1 MQMSGH
7 TLACARLSV
16 TLDANAPAATKGDR
30 LSTSRGCFFM
40 VVGPPGVGKN
50 TLIDD
55 ALGHFPWLQHLATCT
70 TRSPRPG
77 EQECGKYQFVSLS
90 RFHQMIADGELLEWQ
105 EVHPGRY
112 YGVPRAA
119 VERALGAGQHLI
131 TDLDVLGA
139 TCLQTVY
146 PENVVFIFINPPAP
160 DALVQRMRARG
171 DSEQDIQSRIQR
183 VHMELQ
189 YADLADHLILND
201 DLQAACDR
209 LRGILSDRMRQLQ
222 HNPGEFQRRHYESQL
237 LVSDGARALIS
248 DESGQLPFR
257 ALRKSELPQDA
268 ALRCLQDLP
277 DLTAGCLHN
286 PSGYAGSF
294 LPPVAV
300 AVERG
305 AALHVVR
312 LTWVYRLTDSCAPAP
327 PGWRWQNLGDIEL
340 PGAFEQSAGRDE
352 RLAAPSP

>member
-1 MQMSGH
+1 
-7 TLACARLSV
+7 
-16 TLDANAPAATKGDR
+16 
-30 LSTSRGCFFM
+30 M

-55 ALGHFPWLQHLATCT
+55 ALGHFRWLQHLATCT

-77 EQECGKYQFVSLS
+77 EQESGKYQFVSLP
-90 RFHQMIADGELLEWQ
+90 RFRQMIADDELLEWQ

-119 VERALGAGQHLI
+119 VERALDSGQHLI

-146 PENVVFIFINPPAP
+146 PENAVFIFVQPPAL
-160 DALVQRMRARG
+160 DTLVQRMQARG

-201 DLQAACDR
+201 DLQAACSR
-209 LRGILSDRMRQLQ
+209 LREILSARLRQQ
-222 HNPGEFQRRHYESQL
+222 QRNHGEYQRRHYESRL
-237 LVSDGARALIS
+237 LISDGERALVSDEDGR
-248 DESGQLPFR
+248 LPFR
-257 ALRKSELPQDA
+257 ALRQGELPQDA

-277 DLTAGCLHN
+277 DLAEGCLHN
-286 PSGYAGSF
+286 SSGHAGSF
-294 LPPVAV
+294 LPPAAV

-305 AALHVVR
+305 EALHLVR
-312 LTWVYRLTDSCAPAP
+312 LTWVYRLADGPAPAP
-327 PGWRWQNLGDIEL
+327 PGWHWQPLCAAAL
-340 PGAFEQSAGRDE
+340 PAALVQSARQDE
-352 RLAAPSP
+352 RLAAPSA

>member
-1 MQMSGH
+1 
-7 TLACARLSV
+7 
-16 TLDANAPAATKGDR
+16 
-30 LSTSRGCFFM
+30 
-40 VVGPPGVGKN
+40 
-50 TLIDD
+50 
-55 ALGHFPWLQHLATCT
+55 
-70 TRSPRPG
+70 
-77 EQECGKYQFVSLS
+77 
-90 RFHQMIADGELLEWQ
+90 MIADGELLEWQ

-146 PENVVFIFINPPAP
+146 PENVVFIFINPPAL
-160 DALVQRMRARG
+160 DALVKRMQARG

-201 DLQAACDR
+201 DLQAACAR
-209 LRGILSDRMRQLQ
+209 FRGILSDRMRQLQ

-277 DLTAGCLHN
+277 DLDRMAACTTPRATPVLFC
-286 PSGYAGSF
+286 
-294 LPPVAV
+294 LPPP
-300 AVERG
+300 
-305 AALHVVR
+305 LR
-312 LTWVYRLTDSCAPAP
+312 LSEAKPRT
-327 PGWRWQNLGDIEL
+327 
-340 PGAFEQSAGRDE
+340 
-352 RLAAPSP
+352 

>member
-1 MQMSGH
+1 
-7 TLACARLSV
+7 
-16 TLDANAPAATKGDR
+16 
-30 LSTSRGCFFM
+30 M

-77 EQECGKYQFVSLS
+77 EQESGEYQFISLP
-90 RFHQMIADGELLEWQ
+90 RFQQMIADDELLEWQ
-105 EVHPGRY
+105 EVHPGRF
-112 YGVPRAA
+112 YGVPRAT

-146 PENVVFIFINPPAP
+146 PENAVFIFINPPAP

-183 VHMELQ
+183 VHMELP

-201 DLQAACDR
+201 DLQAACAR
-209 LRGILSDRMRQLQ
+209 FRIILSDRLRQQ
-222 HNPGEFQRRHYESQL
+222 RHNPGGFQRRHYESQL
-237 LVSDGARALIS
+237 LISDGERVLVSDEDGRLPARALRQ
-248 DESGQLPFR
+248 G
-257 ALRKSELPQDA
+257 ELPQDA

-277 DLTAGCLHN
+277 NLAEGCLHN
-286 PSGYAGSF
+286 PSGHAGSF
-294 LPPVAV
+294 LPPAAV

-305 AALHVVR
+305 AALHLVH

-327 PGWRWQNLGDIEL
+327 PGWRWQNLGDIKL
-340 PGAFEQSAGRDE
+340 PGAFERSAGRNE
-352 RLAAPSP
+352 RLAAPSA

>member
-1 MQMSGH
+1 MS
-7 TLACARLSV
+7 A
-16 TLDANAPAATKGDR
+16 
-30 LSTSRGCFFM
+30 SRGCFFM

-55 ALGHFPWLQHLATCT
+55 ALGHCPWLQHLATCT

-77 EQECGKYQFVSLS
+77 EQESGKYQFVSLP
-90 RFHQMIADGELLEWQ
+90 RFHQMIADDELLEWQ

-119 VERALGAGQHLI
+119 VEHALDTGQHLI

-146 PENVVFIFINPPAP
+146 PEDAVFIFINPPAP

-171 DSEQDIQSRIQR
+171 DSERDIQSRIQR

-201 DLQAACDR
+201 DLQAACARFRTVISDR
-209 LRGILSDRMRQLQ
+209 LRQQQRNS
-222 HNPGEFQRRHYESQL
+222 GEFQRRHYESRL
-237 LVSDGARALIS
+237 LVSDGERVLVS

-257 ALRKSELPQDA
+257 AVRKDELPQDA

-277 DLTAGCLHN
+277 DLSAGCLHN
-286 PSGYAGSF
+286 PSGHAGSF

-305 AALHVVR
+305 AALHLVR

-327 PGWRWQNLGDIEL
+327 PGWRWQNLGADAL
-340 PGAFEQSAGRDE
+340 PAAIGQSAGRDE
-352 RLAAPSP
+352 RLAAPSA